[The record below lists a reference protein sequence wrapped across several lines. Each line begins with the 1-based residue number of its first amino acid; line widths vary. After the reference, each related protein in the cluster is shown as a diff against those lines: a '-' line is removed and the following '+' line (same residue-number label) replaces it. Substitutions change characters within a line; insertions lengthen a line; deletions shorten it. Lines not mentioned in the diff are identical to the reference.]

1 MRNSSQFGSDARA
14 SNRRA
19 FFVLREISDVNDL
32 RLHKV
37 AFVRKGVSTYQG
49 SSQSSTEFSQFRP
62 VNSCIKRWQN

>member
-49 SSQSSTEFSQFRP
+49 HPPCKAVSFLANQALSL
-62 VNSCIKRWQN
+62 VNFAP